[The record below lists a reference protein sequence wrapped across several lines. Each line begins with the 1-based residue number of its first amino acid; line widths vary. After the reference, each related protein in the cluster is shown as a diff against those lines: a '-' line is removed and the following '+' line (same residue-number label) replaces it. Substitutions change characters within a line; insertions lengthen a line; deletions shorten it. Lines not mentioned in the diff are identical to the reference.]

1 MGLDFTTLALN
12 HSAPQHRPRPLPLFL
27 AMLRSETEGD
37 ADRLA
42 AGLAGLRAYQAAE
55 RPAPPDPMPVVAR
68 SGRVVL
74 RDYGGAGRPVIFVPS
89 LINSHDVLDLLPD
102 VSLLRWLATQGVR
115 PLLVDW
121 GTPSSDERAVS
132 IGGHVEMLLPLLDA
146 IGSDA
151 ALAGYCL
158 GGTMALAAAAIRPPS
173 ALVTI
178 AAPWRFAGF
187 PDESRK
193 GLADLWEQ
201 ARPTAEAMGLM
212 PLEVLQTAFWR
223 LDPRRT
229 VDKFV
234 AFGRAERSPEATRLF
249 VALEDW
255 ANGGAPLTP
264 AAGREMAE
272 DFFRDDRP
280 GNGGW
285 QVAGRTIDPATLAC
299 PLLDIVSA
307 TDRIVPAASAVSGM
321 GHGEAMTL
329 GLGHVGMI
337 VGGRARETLW
347 QPLAQWLARS
357 HMR

>member
-1 MGLDFTTLALN
+1 
-12 HSAPQHRPRPLPLFL
+12 
-27 AMLRSETEGD
+27 MLRSETEG
-37 ADRLA
+37 APDRLA
-42 AGLAGLRAYQAAE
+42 AGLAGLRIYQAAQ
-55 RPAPPDPMPVVAR
+55 RPARPAPMPVVAT

-74 RDYGGAGRPVIFVPS
+74 RDYGGKGRPVIFVPS

-121 GTPSSDERAVS
+121 GTPSPDDRDLS
-132 IGGHVEMLLPLLDA
+132 IGGHVELLLLLLEA
-146 IGSDA
+146 IGPDA

-158 GGTMALAAAAIRPPS
+158 GGTMALAAAAIRPPA

-187 PDESRK
+187 PDEARK
-193 GLADLWEQ
+193 GLADLWDQ
-201 ARPTAEAMGLM
+201 ARPTAEAMGVM

-223 LDPRRT
+223 LDPHRT
-229 VDKFV
+229 VEKFV
-234 AFGRAERSPEATRLF
+234 AFGRTARSPEATRLF

-255 ANGGAPLTP
+255 ANGGAPLTR

-272 DFFRDDRP
+272 DLFRDDLTGSGR
-280 GNGGW
+280 W
-285 QVAGRTIDPATLAC
+285 TVAGSTIDPTALAC

-307 TDRIVPAASAVSGM
+307 TDRIVPAASAVSGTGIGQSM
-321 GHGEAMTL
+321 RL

-347 QPLAQWLARS
+347 QPLAQWLARP

>member
-1 MGLDFTTLALN
+1 
-12 HSAPQHRPRPLPLFL
+12 
-27 AMLRSETEGD
+27 MLRSETEG
-37 ADRLA
+37 APDRLA
-42 AGLAGLRAYQAAE
+42 AGLAGLHAYQTAE
-55 RPAPPDPMPVVAR
+55 RPARPAAMPIVAR
-68 SGRVVL
+68 SGRVML
-74 RDYGGAGRPVIFVPS
+74 HDYGGAGRPVIFVPS

-102 VSLLRWLATQGVR
+102 VSLLRWLSTQGLR

-121 GTPSSDERAVS
+121 GAPSSDERDLS
-132 IGGHVEMLLPLLDA
+132 IGGHVELLLPLLDA
-146 IGSDA
+146 IGADA

-178 AAPWRFAGF
+178 AAPWRFSGF
-187 PDESRK
+187 PKESRS
-193 GLADLWEQ
+193 GLVGLWDQ
-201 ARPTAEAMGLM
+201 ARPTSEAMGVM
-212 PLEVLQTAFWR
+212 PLEILQTAFWR

-229 VDKFV
+229 IEKFV
-234 AFGRAERSPEATRLF
+234 AFGRKDRSPEATRLF

-272 DFFRDDRP
+272 DFFRDDLP
-280 GNGGW
+280 GSGRW
-285 QVAGRTIDPATLAC
+285 QVAGRTIDPAALAC
-299 PLLDIVSA
+299 PLLDIVST

-321 GHGEAMTL
+321 GHGPKTMSAMKL

-337 VGGRARETLW
+337 VGGRARETMW
-347 QPLAQWLARS
+347 CPLAQWLARS